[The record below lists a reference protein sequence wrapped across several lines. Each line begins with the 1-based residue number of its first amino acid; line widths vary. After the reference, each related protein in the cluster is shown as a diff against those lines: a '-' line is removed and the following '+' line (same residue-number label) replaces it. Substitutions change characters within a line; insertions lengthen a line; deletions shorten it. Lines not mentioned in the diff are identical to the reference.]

1 MLGSSSIPSSSPQ
14 TTKTALFD
22 PKKSI
27 IGPCLTLFF
36 TLSCT
41 TLITYLGPTPLRLWP
56 DPTSI
61 ITRTIT
67 KKPPSLQVLPLPL
80 PPGQATGGIVWKIL
94 IFFWPVDKSLEGL
107 AQDKQK
113 VKGKRLKPIV
123 SSKNLADKRLL
134 LIQAA
139 KLVQPRVFT

>member
-41 TLITYLGPTPLRLWP
+41 TLITYLGPTPLRLSP
-56 DPTSI
+56 GLLQ
-61 ITRTIT
+61 
-67 KKPPSLQVLPLPL
+67 KKPPSLQVLTLPL

>member
-1 MLGSSSIPSSSPQ
+1 M
-14 TTKTALFD
+14 FD
-22 PKKSI
+22 PIFHTFLHHIDS
-27 IGPCLTLFF
+27 
-36 TLSCT
+36 LS
-41 TLITYLGPTPLRLWP
+41 WP
-56 DPTSI
+56 DPTWI

-67 KKPPSLQVLPLPL
+67 KKPPLLQVLPLPL

-107 AQDKQK
+107 GQDKQK
-113 VKGKRLKPIV
+113 VKGKKLKPIV

-139 KLVQPRVFT
+139 KLVQPRVFP